1 MKKKTKIVAG
11 VVIVGV
17 LAAIIVPRLLK
28 KEPPIEAQPVPNV
41 TVSSPERGDI
51 TLESG
56 LIGRVEPSDL
66 VYVLPKVAG
75 DISEV
80 LVEEGDTVAQGQA
93 LCRIDNSRQIDS
105 ARIQMDSALVA
116 LQNAQSSLN
125 RMQVLYSSGDISAQ
139 TFEQTQ
145 TQVQSAQLA
154 YESAKLAYDTQ
165 VEYSTVTAPISGT
178 VESANMEV
186 HNTVSQSTQL
196 CVIAGEGGKK
206 ISFSVPERIKD
217 NLNIG
222 DRIHLQKQG
231 TEYEAVITKMGNM
244 ISQATGLF
252 DVEAAVENGEAL
264 APGSTVKLYVVSSK
278 AQNAITLP
286 VDAVYY
292 DGGDAY
298 VYTCE
303 GTTVHRVPVE
313 TGIFDDEK
321 IEILSGITMDDS
333 VIVTWSSELYEG
345 SQVNPLNASEAETA
359 GETAGDAEGAS
370 QTEETATNETENS
383 AQ

>member
-51 TLESG
+51 ILESG

-154 YESAKLAYDTQ
+154 YESAKLAYDIQ

-359 GETAGDAEGAS
+359 GETAGDAEGVS